1 MAVVWALKEQLMAIQ
16 RWWRRCAARHA
27 RRFARLRLLWV
38 RAETALMRR
47 ALMFEVSRRRMML
60 LSALSC
66 VSVSPTVLHNVHTQT
81 HGTHTGE

>member
-27 RRFARLRLLWV
+27 RRFARLRFLWV

-47 ALMFEVSRRRMML
+47 ALMFEVSHRRML
-60 LSALSC
+60 HLSAFSC
-66 VSVSPTVLHNVHTQT
+66 VSVSLPVLHNVHTQI
-81 HGTHTGE
+81 HGTHIGE

>member
-1 MAVVWALKEQLMAIQ
+1 VAVVWALKEQLMAIQ

-60 LSALSC
+60 FSALSC
-66 VSVSPTVLHNVHTQT
+66 VSLSRTVLHNEHANTWYA
-81 HGTHTGE
+81 HR